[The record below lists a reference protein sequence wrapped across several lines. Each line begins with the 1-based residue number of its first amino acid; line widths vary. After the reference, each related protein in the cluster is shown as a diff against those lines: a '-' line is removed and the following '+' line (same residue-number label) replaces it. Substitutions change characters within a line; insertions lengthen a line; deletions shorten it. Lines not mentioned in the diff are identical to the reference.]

1 MKTINLNGM
10 MPEMQLSFEGRDYI
24 LRCNLSV
31 FEAVSKQCGEK
42 LMSLFEGKNALDGS
56 LIFLAAMLNDY
67 AEDQDWPDF
76 VPYTAKQLKK
86 KVSPHDKGFLEDVIN
101 LVFQSSIGKSLY
113 EISASADQGA
123 DSDV

>member
-1 MKTINLNGM
+1 MEKINLDK
-10 MPEMQLSFEGRDYI
+10 MPEMHFSFEGRDYT

-42 LMSLFEGKNALDGS
+42 LMSLFEGNNALDGS

-86 KVSPHDKGFLEDVIN
+86 KVSPHDRGFLEDVIN
-101 LVFQSSIGKSLY
+101 LVFKSAIGKSLD
-113 EISASADQGA
+113 EIPSPADQGA
-123 DSDV
+123 ESTD